1 MNEDTRGAEQFQI
14 DGIPF
19 RLRQWA
25 DLSWIGGY
33 GRVFQ
38 VMDQLTSG
46 NLCFGVEGPYGRLF
60 IKFAGAETVNC
71 AGTAEDAVRWLQRG
85 AQLYQ
90 RCAHPCLIPM
100 LTHGAVNGGYA
111 TVFPWRDA
119 PPLRPDPPT
128 DAVRAEVRAL
138 PLIRQLA
145 MLDGIFDLHALL
157 AANGLVAVDFTDE
170 HVLIDFSGMQ
180 ALVCDID
187 MYKDQPAFN
196 TRGRMPG
203 SPRFLAPEEYEMGN
217 WLGED
222 TTVYKLGAL
231 AFEFFG
237 ENYERSAE
245 LWLGPRQLY
254 PVAERATRERRQD
267 RYATVK
273 EFLTAWRNTVSGL
286 KL

>member
-1 MNEDTRGAEQFQI
+1 MNDDTRAAEQFQI

-19 RLRQWA
+19 QLRQWA
-25 DLSWIGGY
+25 DLSWIREY

-38 VMDQLTSG
+38 VMDQSTSG
-46 NLCFGVEGPYGRLF
+46 NLCFGVEGRYGRLF
-60 IKFAGAETVNC
+60 VKFAGAGTVNY
-71 AGTAEDAVRWLQRG
+71 AGASEDAVRWLQRSV
-85 AQLYQ
+85 QLHQ

-128 DAVRAEVRAL
+128 DAVRGDVRAL
-138 PLIRQLA
+138 PLVKQLG
-145 MLDGIFDLHALL
+145 MLDGVFDLHALL

-170 HVLIDFSGMQ
+170 NVLIDFSGMQ
-180 ALVCDID
+180 AQVCDID
-187 MYKDQPAFN
+187 LYKDKPAFN

-203 SPRFLAPEEYEMGN
+203 SPRFLAPEEYEMGHP
-217 WLGED
+217 LDED

-237 ENYERSAE
+237 ENFERSPE
-245 LWLGPRQLY
+245 KWFGPERLY
-254 PVAERATRERRQD
+254 PVAQRATRENRRE
-267 RYATVK
+267 RYTTVK
-273 EFLTAWRNTVSGL
+273 EFLAAWRDTVSGL